1 MLPSVGMAS
10 HDLLPKYVRFAR
22 ALALASTLAVP
33 ACSSEAPSTGAG
45 SPTQDA
51 STVERDAGKSGDAAA
66 RDAEVADGSV
76 ERDAGSV
83 QDASTSDAATEDSG
97 GGVAGP
103 LPPPEMPV

>member
-1 MLPSVGMAS
+1 MAS
-10 HDLLPKYVRFAR
+10 TSSRDLHPKYVRFAL
-22 ALALASTLAVP
+22 ALALASTLALP
-33 ACSSEAPSTGAG
+33 ACSSEAPASSSGA
-45 SPTQDA
+45 PTQDGSA
-51 STVERDAGKSGDAAA
+51 GEKDAGKAGDASTLDAA
-66 RDAEVADGSV
+66 VADGST